1 MRPPEGAYLLNI
13 FAPNEVHCLYNPRDE
28 VEEIINSTIFTEPEA
43 NNCFSIISGQNNME

>member
-28 VEEIINSTIFTEPEA
+28 VEGDYSTIFTEPEA